1 MSITSSN
8 TSNISITSSIPSVE
22 AMDAYG
28 HIQGTNG
35 VYKYQSIVMAGLN
48 TVFTITLSKN
58 SVDKIYYLR
67 VTGPPAFQP

>member
-1 MSITSSN
+1 
-8 TSNISITSSIPSVE
+8 
-22 AMDAYG
+22 MDAYG